1 MNIATPARTKSTS
14 GVVVEALR
22 QAILRGELKANQ
34 PIRQQ
39 EVAEQLGVS
48 VIPVREALMVLEGE
62 GLVTIFPN
70 RGAIV
75 SSLSASEAAEIYEMR
90 IALESLALRQAIPNQ
105 SEQDWR
111 RAALILNEYDMVHD
125 PIQTSE
131 LNWEFHATLYRAADL
146 PRVMTLLQN
155 LYNNVARYFMV
166 YDSIN
171 YHDEP
176 QRAHR
181 AILAACRQK
190 DVSTATRLLEE
201 HLRASV
207 DSLQQY
213 LQTQD
218 KNTD

>member
-1 MNIATPARTKSTS
+1 MNIAAPARTKSTS
-14 GVVVEALR
+14 GVVVDALR

-39 EVAEQLGVS
+39 EIAEQLGVS

-70 RGAIV
+70 RGAVV
-75 SSLSASEAAEIYEMR
+75 SSLSVSEANEIYQMR
-90 IALESLALRQAIPNQ
+90 IALECLALRQAIPHQ
-105 SEQDWR
+105 TEHDWR
-111 RAALILNEYDMVHD
+111 RAEMILNEYDLVHD
-125 PIQTSE
+125 PVQTSD
-131 LNWEFHATLYRAADL
+131 LNWQFHATLYRAADL

-155 LYNNVARYFMV
+155 LYNNVARYFVV
-166 YDSIN
+166 YDSMN

-181 AILAACRQK
+181 AILAACRKQ
-190 DVSTATRLLEE
+190 DVLTATHLLEE

-207 DSLQQY
+207 NSLHQY
-213 LQTQD
+213 LKTP
-218 KNTD
+218 N